1 MLLASLFYL
10 SICTCTS
17 LQAEPTDQFKRRDK
31 DRNGILEGQELNG
44 IPTDLLMRLDQ
55 NKDGKVSSKED
66 ERLFNQARLRYTV
79 KTFNYA
85 GNQNPRQEIDVLLPR
100 QSSTRPLPC
109 LIFIH
114 GGGWQAGDK
123 RQGHQQLQGY
133 VNSQKYV
140 GVSIGYR
147 LSNETIWPAQLH
159 DCKAAIRFLYANAQK
174 FNIDTARF
182 VVFGTSAGGHLAA
195 AVATTGNNPKL
206 NGNVGHHL
214 AEPSKVAGAISY
226 FGPTDFQRMDDFP
239 CRFKHDAPG
248 SPESRLIGS
257 PIQSTAG
264 KTQAANPITYID
276 ERDPPLICIHGDRDD
291 LVPFNQ
297 SELLTLALMKKN
309 VPTAL
314 IRIMD
319 GGPGGFLNPEVGKVE
334 AQFFNAIL
342 FNSAKFPDSKTLSN
356 RP

>member
-1 MLLASLFYL
+1 MLLVSLFAL
-10 SICTCTS
+10 SVCTCTY
-17 LQAEPTDQFKRRDK
+17 LHAEPTDQFQRRDR
-31 DRNGILEGQELNG
+31 DRNGFLEGQELRG
-44 IPTDLLMRLDQ
+44 IPPELLKRLDQ
-55 NKDGKVSSKED
+55 NNDGKVSSKED
-66 ERLFNQARLRYTV
+66 ELLFKNPRVEYQI

-85 GNQNPRQEIDVLLPR
+85 GNQNPRQEIDVLLPMKT
-100 QSSTRPLPC
+100 SNSPLPC

-123 RQGHQQLQGY
+123 RQGHQHLQEY
-133 VNSQKYV
+133 VNSQKFI
-140 GVSIGYR
+140 GVSVGYR

-174 FNIDTARF
+174 FNIDTARLA
-182 VVFGTSAGGHLAA
+182 VFGTSAGGHLAA
-195 AVATTGNNPKL
+195 TVATTGNNTKL
-206 NGNVGHHL
+206 NGTIGHHL
-214 AEPSKVAGAISY
+214 TQPTRIAGAISY

-239 CRFKHDAPG
+239 GKFQHNAPG

-257 PIQSTAG
+257 PIQSNPD

-276 ERDPPLICIHGDRDD
+276 GKDPPLICIHGDHDN

-297 SELLTLALMKKN
+297 SELLTTALTKQN

-314 IRIMD
+314 IRIKD
-319 GGPGGFLNPEVGKVE
+319 GRHGGFLNPEIKKLE

-342 FNSAKFPDSKTLSN
+342 FKNEKFPESKTLSN